1 MQHRRDAPPPT
12 PDGQVHEPRQIRDM
26 QKQLAG

>member
-1 MQHRRDAPPPT
+1 MQHRTDAPLT
-12 PDGQVHEPRQIRDM
+12 PDGQVHETRQIRDM